1 MAKLI
6 QQSTAND
13 PLFFFLTA
21 TADHIAGLTGATA
34 TVTISKNGAAFGA
47 PAGAVTEI
55 ANGWYQVAGNA
66 TDTNT
71 LGDILLHA
79 TAASADPCDMVVAQ
93 VMAFNPRDSVRLG
106 LTALPNAAAN
116 GVGGVPVLDANS
128 LVDVDVKRWLATA
141 VTAATAGVP
150 DVNVKNYNN
159 VVAATDANNLPKVDV
174 EDIAGNATAAG
185 NVSKANQAIVRGT
198 CSGGTTTTAVC
209 SSITSPASLTA

>member
-159 VVAATDANNLPKVDV
+159 VVAATDANNLPHLATGSWHAMEPRGNSGDVHARPRRGLRYGLCLCAELMRREVVHVD
-174 EDIAGNATAAG
+174 
-185 NVSKANQAIVRGT
+185 
-198 CSGGTTTTAVC
+198 
-209 SSITSPASLTA
+209 